1 MHEERFAGFLQMFLT
16 SLPEVNL
23 MVFLRF
29 VSGAEIM
36 PGSII
41 VEFNGESNQEQMI
54 PTAHTCATSIHLS
67 RFFLTYESL
76 ATNLKN
82 LIANQNLWARF
93 DMILQIMSW
102 NPQIQDRCKM
112 VAL

>member
-1 MHEERFAGFLQMFLT
+1 MFLT
-16 SLPEVNL
+16 SLSRADL

-41 VEFNGESNQEQMI
+41 VEFNGESNQELMI
-54 PTAHTCATSIHLS
+54 PIAHTCATSIHLS
-67 RFFLTYESL
+67 RFFLAYESL

-82 LIANQNLWARF
+82 LIANPDLWARF
-93 DMILQIMSW
+93 DMI
-102 NPQIQDRCKM
+102 
-112 VAL
+112 